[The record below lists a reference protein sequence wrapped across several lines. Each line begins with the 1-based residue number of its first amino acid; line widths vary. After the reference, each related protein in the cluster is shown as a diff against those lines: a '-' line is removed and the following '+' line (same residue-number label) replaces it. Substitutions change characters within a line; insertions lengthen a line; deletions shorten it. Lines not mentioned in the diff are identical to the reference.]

1 MPPPPAPCPRPRSAA
16 PATPAP
22 SPEALAARIA
32 AAVPLVG
39 PDLPGPAGRRFHAQQ
54 LAHAL
59 ARTSSTQSHTNNGP
73 RPSSAPHLAT
83 ADRATKRSVRPCTA
97 SSGARDP
104 LAAHKQR
111 ERQIEDERDHRAR
124 LHAAR
129 ASLRDRERQAVR
141 LRATAKE
148 LDTEVRGYAVRREAR
163 EQQILESLLKESL
176 KVQKEEEIRLH
187 KLRKEQEQRAR
198 EEAARKREARLHYM
212 RDQMK
217 MLEEELAQAKLDEEV
232 ARRAQLEEDRRRK
245 RERKAGL
252 QRHIDLAKAKLAAE
266 EAHDRDR
273 LVELAENVKPRI
285 VARARQ
291 SAWD

>member
-1 MPPPPAPCPRPRSAA
+1 MS
-16 PATPAP
+16 
-22 SPEALAARIA
+22 
-32 AAVPLVG
+32 
-39 PDLPGPAGRRFHAQQ
+39 
-54 LAHAL
+54 
-59 ARTSSTQSHTNNGP
+59 
-73 RPSSAPHLAT
+73 
-83 ADRATKRSVRPCTA
+83 RAFYK
-97 SSGARDP
+97 
-104 LAAHKQR
+104 
-111 ERQIEDERDHRAR
+111 
-124 LHAAR
+124 
-129 ASLRDRERQAVR
+129 
-141 LRATAKE
+141 
-148 LDTEVRGYAVRREAR
+148 
-163 EQQILESLLKESL
+163 SL

-217 MLEEELAQAKLDEEV
+217 MLEEELAQAKLDEEI

-273 LVELAENVKPRI
+273 LMELAENVKPRI